1 MRAEVATAY
10 HWRFPRSVLARVIAR
25 DCDATGPGVS
35 LCRVWSRPP
44 PGNANRAK
52 TSGFNF
58 RFLREY
64 QLRRGPCSAWLY
76 LRY

>member
-25 DCDATGPGVS
+25 DCDATTGVS

-44 PGNANRAK
+44 LGMLTVPKRL
-52 TSGFNF
+52 GFNYNF
-58 RFLREY
+58 RSVF
-64 QLRRGPCSAWLY
+64 
-76 LRY
+76 

>member
-25 DCDATGPGVS
+25 DCDATAGVS

-44 PGNANRAK
+44 LGM
-52 TSGFNF
+52 
-58 RFLREY
+58 L
-64 QLRRGPCSAWLY
+64 PCQNVLALIIISVF
-76 LRY
+76 

>member
-25 DCDATGPGVS
+25 DCDATAGVS
-35 LCRVWSRPP
+35 LCVWSRPP
-44 PGNANRAK
+44 LGRRLITVLA
-52 TSGFNF
+52 FNF